1 MIEFILLRFSEY
13 LKQNDLIGLVNLHCG
28 VWDCGE
34 KSLRLFLKIKTSVQ
48 KEQDFLTGFGL
59 RLSMV
64 PPPSLVL
71 INDLA
76 SSLPPYR

>member
-34 KSLRLFLKIKTSVQ
+34 KSLRLFLKIKTSV
-48 KEQDFLTGFGL
+48 
-59 RLSMV
+59 
-64 PPPSLVL
+64 
-71 INDLA
+71 
-76 SSLPPYR
+76 